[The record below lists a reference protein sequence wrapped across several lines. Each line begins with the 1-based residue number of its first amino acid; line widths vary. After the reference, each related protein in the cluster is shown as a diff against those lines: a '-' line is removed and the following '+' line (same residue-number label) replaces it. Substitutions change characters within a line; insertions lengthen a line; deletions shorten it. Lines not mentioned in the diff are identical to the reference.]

1 MIQFSK
7 SAELDNSKYFKPY
20 LFFYGI
26 LALKRPKGKFCWTF
40 AVYVSNLSNGLFRK
54 NGVTLIGMRRSRT
67 KLLVMN

>member
-20 LFFYGI
+20 LFFLWKFG
-26 LALKRPKGKFCWTF
+26 LEEAQRPFFWTF
-40 AVYVSNLSNGLFRK
+40 AVYVSNFGNGLFRK

-67 KLLVMN
+67 KLLVIN